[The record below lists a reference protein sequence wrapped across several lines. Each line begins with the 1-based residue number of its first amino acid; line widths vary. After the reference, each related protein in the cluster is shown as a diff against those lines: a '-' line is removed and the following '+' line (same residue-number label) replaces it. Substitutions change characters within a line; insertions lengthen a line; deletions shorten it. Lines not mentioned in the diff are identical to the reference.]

1 MSPPEVKTA
10 KQLGTLMHSHGIEVY
25 HKHNLSVDHDAGFN
39 LQKWAWVEQKNSSE
53 SFMKVRVIDDDDND
67 DDDTSVLV
75 EYEDGSNEQVSKDK
89 IYMMNPPKLDQVE
102 DMAELLYLHEP
113 AVVHNLT
120 QRYKQNNIYTYS
132 GLFLVA
138 VNPYRNLPIYSSE
151 IIRHY
156 RKKRRGEAP
165 PHIYA
170 IADHAFYDMLHDKE
184 NQSILITQSGAG
196 KTENTKIVI
205 QYLASIAGSHGFG
218 TDVASKLEVQILQAN
233 PILESFGNAQ
243 TIRNNNSSRFGKF
256 IRIAFNR
263 NGNIRGAF
271 IDWYLLETSRVH
283 TQALEERSYHI
294 FYQLLNANPD
304 MKERRE
310 LWQSP

>member
-39 LQKWAWVEQKNSSE
+39 LQKWAWVEQKDSPE
-53 SFMKVRVIDDDDND
+53 IFMKVRVIDDD

-138 VNPYRNLPIYSSE
+138 VNPYRAFS
-151 IIRHY
+151 
-156 RKKRRGEAP
+156 GE
-165 PHIYA
+165 
-170 IADHAFYDMLHDKE
+170 
-184 NQSILITQSGAG
+184 SGAG

-243 TIRNNNSSRFGKF
+243 TIRNNNSSR
-256 IRIAFNR
+256 
-263 NGNIRGAF
+263 
-271 IDWYLLETSRVH
+271 Y
-283 TQALEERSYHI
+283 ER
-294 FYQLLNANPD
+294 
-304 MKERRE
+304 
-310 LWQSP
+310 

>member
-1 MSPPEVKTA
+1 MLIGV
-10 KQLGTLMHSHGIEVY
+10 
-25 HKHNLSVDHDAGFN
+25 F
-39 LQKWAWVEQKNSSE
+39 
-53 SFMKVRVIDDDDND
+53 
-67 DDDTSVLV
+67 
-75 EYEDGSNEQVSKDK
+75 
-89 IYMMNPPKLDQVE
+89 
-102 DMAELLYLHEP
+102 
-113 AVVHNLT
+113 
-120 QRYKQNNIYTYS
+120 S
-132 GLFLVA
+132 G
-138 VNPYRNLPIYSSE
+138 E
-151 IIRHY
+151 
-156 RKKRRGEAP
+156 
-165 PHIYA
+165 
-170 IADHAFYDMLHDKE
+170 
-184 NQSILITQSGAG
+184 SGAG

-304 MKERRE
+304 MKGNNTKKKKKKKLITAIIQLHYISIRNVPQI
-310 LWQSP
+310 LTT